1 MEEIQ
6 KYSNILLK
14 QDPYNEKLYYEIMD
28 IYALN
33 GNYNMAIKLYYDLEK
48 ILADELGV
56 EPSSEVTELF
66 HRIFN
71 VKGNTNSDNAG
82 LVIYGDNIKT
92 KYEPFVKDGGLYI
105 SLDTISKTIDQGLS
119 VR

>member
-1 MEEIQ
+1 MKVAREKLYKADATKNMEEIQ

-56 EPSSEVTELF
+56 EPSSEVTGFLM
-66 HRIFN
+66 
-71 VKGNTNSDNAG
+71 
-82 LVIYGDNIKT
+82 
-92 KYEPFVKDGGLYI
+92 
-105 SLDTISKTIDQGLS
+105 
-119 VR
+119 